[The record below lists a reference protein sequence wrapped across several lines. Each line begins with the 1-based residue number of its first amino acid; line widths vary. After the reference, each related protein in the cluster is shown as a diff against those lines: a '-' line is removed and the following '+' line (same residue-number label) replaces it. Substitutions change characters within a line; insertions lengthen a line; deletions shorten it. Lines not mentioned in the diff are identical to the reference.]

1 MAAGSLVCRLCG
13 CGPAADVTFRGHQGM
28 IIVMRFLSAPGPF
41 CRDCGLAAFRTMTAR
56 TLVQGWYGYISFVV
70 APFTVLLNLYRR
82 GKVANLPRPTP
93 TPFGHGRP
101 MDPGP
106 RLLARPMTLV
116 GLLIPFTIVMAIVI
130 SAAYSGG

>member
-1 MAAGSLVCRLCG
+1 L
-13 CGPAADVTFRGHQGM
+13 
-28 IIVMRFLSAPGPF
+28 MRFLSAPGPF